1 MDVVANAANFVE
13 VVAYATSEITTDAID
28 IATNLDNDNTAA
40 VVANM
45 LLVKLLQMLF
55 ILQQILIMIILLL

>member
-1 MDVVANAANFVE
+1 MDIVANVANFVE

-40 VVANM
+40 VVADISSEITADATDFVIF
-45 LLVKLLQMLF
+45 L
-55 ILQQILIMIILLL
+55 